1 MSFIS
6 KINKQVNSVS
16 EILNWMSAASVV
28 VMMLLT
34 CLDVVLRLF
43 RHPIPGT
50 YEMVGFTGAILV
62 SFSLAHTSLNRGH
75 IAVDFLV
82 SKLYPKAQSFVV
94 IKNSVIF
101 AGLFSR
107 ISWQSVIYA
116 LETKNAGEVSM
127 TLQMPI
133 FPFIFGIAAGC
144 GILSIVLVLRFI
156 LSFSPDENIVR

>member
-1 MSFIS
+1 MPFIS

-34 CLDVVLRLF
+34 CSDVVLRLF

-82 SKLYPKAQSFVV
+82 SKLSPKAQRLVDR
-94 IKNSVIF
+94 INSVIC
-101 AGLFSR
+101 AGLFSL
-107 ISWQSVIYA
+107 ISWQSVFYA
-116 LETKNAGEVSM
+116 LDTKNAGEVSM

-133 FPFIFGIAAGC
+133 FPFIFGVAAGC
-144 GILSIVLVLRFI
+144 GILSIVLVLRFL
-156 LSFSPDENIVR
+156 LSFSPDENTVR

>member
-1 MSFIS
+1 MSFIN

-16 EILNWMSAASVV
+16 EILNWLSAASVV

-50 YEMVGFTGAILV
+50 YEMVGFTGAILI

-82 SKLYPKAQSFVV
+82 SKLSLKVQNLVDRV
-94 IKNSVIF
+94 NSVIC
-101 AGLFSR
+101 AGLFSL
-107 ISWQSVIYA
+107 ISWQSVFYA
-116 LETKNAGEVSM
+116 LDTKNAGEVSM

-133 FPFIFGIAAGC
+133 FPFIFGVAAGC
-144 GILSIVLVLRFI
+144 GILSIVLILRFI
-156 LSFSPDENIVR
+156 LSFSPDENTVR

>member
-1 MSFIS
+1 MSFLK
-6 KINKQVNSVS
+6 KIDKQMNSVS
-16 EILNWMSAASVV
+16 EMLNWLSAASVV

-34 CLDVVLRLF
+34 CSDVVLRFF

-62 SFSLAHTSLNRGH
+62 SFSLAHTSIKRGH

-82 SKLYPKAQSFVV
+82 TKFSPKVQLIVDRV
-94 IKNSVIF
+94 NSVICAVLF
-101 AGLFSR
+101 GL
-107 ISWQSVIYA
+107 ISWQSVFYA
-116 LETKNAGEVSM
+116 LDTKNAGEVSM

-144 GILSIVLVLRFI
+144 GILSIVLVLRFF
-156 LSFSPDENIVR
+156 LSFVPDETEVR